1 MVEMGH
7 FPSCPPIE
15 IRRPWNSSS
24 QTFSTVPAFPSV
36 RTTALPT
43 SSDWAS
49 SNAPRITDARSFTD
63 GMDVSEVRRVSRRDL
78 TESADPA
85 QCGGHSCA
93 FLKGDSHAALSASDD
108 DRERI
113 SDRITLLRLYVENA
127 TQWNLDRQGT
137 RAVTIQIDAASSTAC
152 SLAKGARASRI
163 ELAAAARTSGG
174 WPSSARA
181 AGPISSAP
189 STAASRPCPTATSS
203 ERL

>member
-24 QTFSTVPAFPSV
+24 QTFSTVPALPSV

-63 GMDVSEVRRVSRRDL
+63 GMDVSEVRRVSRHRDL

-85 QCGGHSCA
+85 RNGVIA
-93 FLKGDSHAALSASDD
+93 APLLKGASTSTSDD
-108 DRERI
+108 ERKR
-113 SDRITLLRLYVENA
+113 SGDRITLPRLYVESA
-127 TQWNLDRQGT
+127 TQWNLDRQG
-137 RAVTIQIDAASSTAC
+137 
-152 SLAKGARASRI
+152 
-163 ELAAAARTSGG
+163 
-174 WPSSARA
+174 
-181 AGPISSAP
+181 
-189 STAASRPCPTATSS
+189 
-203 ERL
+203 

>member
-63 GMDVSEVRRVSRRDL
+63 GMDVSEVRRVSRRRDL

-93 FLKGDSHAALSASDD
+93 FLKGDSHAALSGSDD
-108 DRERI
+108 DRKR
-113 SDRITLLRLYVENA
+113 SGDRITLLRLYVENA
-127 TQWNLDRQGT
+127 TQWNLDHQGT
-137 RAVTIQIDAASSTAC
+137 RADFKRALDRRIQTAPDRDIEREIARLHFYSAKSGLAQYAGDALLRC
-152 SLAKGARASRI
+152 K
-163 ELAAAARTSGG
+163 
-174 WPSSARA
+174 
-181 AGPISSAP
+181 
-189 STAASRPCPTATSS
+189 
-203 ERL
+203 